1 MAGIDIGKQYLNDID
16 IVNAALAAT
25 GATQINAFNEDDDN
39 ARTAAALYTKNRNML
54 LRKIPWNFARV
65 FAPLSQLAALPYN
78 LDIISPADRGT
89 GSVSWTGAFQL
100 PNNCL
105 RVYRFSPKDANWR
118 IVGKALY
125 TDAVP
130 PPPPAQLLGAQP
142 PNANGSNTPSASTV
156 GSPVVLGI
164 EYITLIL
171 DPKQFD
177 TLFVEA
183 LIAKMKMDM
192 AFGVVGLS
200 EIVKTSTQEYHEA
213 IQEAASVNGM
223 ENWPDPGFDT
233 TLVDVRMGYTSI
245 AVDS

>member
-1 MAGIDIGKQYLNDID
+1 MGIDLGKQYLNDVD
-16 IVNAALAAT
+16 IVNAALAMT
-25 GATQINAFNEDDDN
+25 GAQLITSFNEDDDN
-39 ARTAAALYTKNRNML
+39 ARSASALYTKNRNML
-54 LRKIPWNFARV
+54 LRKIPWNFARA
-65 FAPLSQLAALPYN
+65 FIALSQLAALPLN

-89 GSVSWTGAFQL
+89 GSVTYTGAFQL
-100 PNNCL
+100 PNDCL

-118 IVGKALY
+118 LVGRALY

-130 PPPPAQLLGAQP
+130 VVNPSALLGAQP
-142 PNANGSNTPSASTV
+142 PNANGSNVPAISAT
-156 GSPVVLGI
+156 GSPVTLGI
-164 EYITLIL
+164 EYIRQIL

-177 TLFVEA
+177 TLFCEA
-183 LIAKMKMDM
+183 LIARMKMDM

-200 EIVKTSTQEYHEA
+200 EIVKSATEEYHEA
-213 IQEAASVNGM
+213 ISEAASVNGM